1 MLPYELLAFSAPS
14 LEYLAL
20 DNCPFDWDALNSGP
34 IRSFKLTV
42 LHVFYPTDSDAP
54 HALPV
59 SELLAILAPMI
70 SLQELRLRNIFEA
83 NCEDLLMEWE
93 ASSATMFPALRIL
106 DIQANIQ
113 ICSGFLNSVSAS
125 NLVELE
131 VECNTT
137 GDTSLFAIRP
147 FMSGISKLAPREPYK
162 ILTAIYQTGKL
173 WIALQ
178 GNQTRTFSR
187 IVVPVPHNSGPILAY
202 IIQKLA
208 DMSSVHSAERLK
220 IDFSKDVHTKIME
233 DTWVYLLQRSNKVS
247 LLDLGSYPVAYILR
261 TLYRNAKNVLEAQ
274 EQGEA
279 IGILLP
285 LLETI
290 AVPASPRQCML
301 VDIIAELREIV
312 GAPID
317 PYVMLREMDT
327 NRVLRERAVEWLEG
341 NVTNGHLSSVT
352 EDKSDSEG
360 SEV

>member
-1 MLPYELLAFSAPS
+1 
-14 LEYLAL
+14 
-20 DNCPFDWDALNSGP
+20 
-34 IRSFKLTV
+34 
-42 LHVFYPTDSDAP
+42 
-54 HALPV
+54 
-59 SELLAILAPMI
+59 
-70 SLQELRLRNIFEA
+70 
-83 NCEDLLMEWE
+83 
-93 ASSATMFPALRIL
+93 
-106 DIQANIQ
+106 
-113 ICSGFLNSVSAS
+113 
-125 NLVELE
+125 
-131 VECNTT
+131 
-137 GDTSLFAIRP
+137 
-147 FMSGISKLAPREPYK
+147 
-162 ILTAIYQTGKL
+162 
-173 WIALQ
+173 
-178 GNQTRTFSR
+178 
-187 IVVPVPHNSGPILAY
+187 
-202 IIQKLA
+202 
-208 DMSSVHSAERLK
+208 MSSVHSAERLK